1 MNENKGLGDRLGKG
15 QNMRSLPTL
24 FVFLT
29 VSAAPAAPV
38 DFSHQVVPI
47 LRKHCAE
54 CHTGNKKKGGLSM
67 NDRAALLEGGE
78 DGKAVVPGH
87 PNEGALLEALTT
99 TDKDK
104 QMPPKGAR
112 VSAEEIAVLKGWI
125 TEGVSWEPG
134 FTFKKANYE
143 PPLKPRVVPLPPVVD
158 GRTNPIDRLVDAY
171 LAKDKLPRPPALSD
185 EAFIRR
191 ASLDLVGLLP
201 EPEALAKFLADAT
214 PDKRTKLV
222 ASLLNNHV
230 AYADHWLTFW
240 NDLLRNDYT
249 GTGFIT
255 GGRKQITTWLYRSLV
270 DNKPYDLMAR
280 ELIAPTPE
288 SAGFSEGIKWRGTV
302 SAGQT
307 TEIQFA
313 QSVSQTFLG
322 INMKCASC
330 HDSFID
336 RWKLDEAYGLA
347 AVVAEKPLEVF
358 RCDKPEGRTQKASW
372 LFPELGQIDANQPVA
387 SRQKQ
392 LAALMTHPQNGRFTR
407 TMVNRLWHRL
417 MGRGIVHPVDAMQT
431 EPWNADL
438 LDFLAADFA
447 QHGYDLK
454 HTLALIC
461 GSQIY
466 QSQVQVVGKDTDAGG
481 YVFRGPRSKRMTA
494 EQFVDAVWQITSA
507 APAKVDAAVVRTH
520 LSQAARAAE
529 KPDAQWIWGSSA
541 ADGKLPKA
549 GETLALRR
557 DFSIPKEIRR
567 AAAVIT
573 CDNEYTLFVNGRQ
586 MSSSVNWERL
596 DAVSLDGVLRRG
608 KNDLLV
614 VAKNGGNGPNAAGL
628 FVEVLIMMADGRE
641 QRISSDSAWEWSP
654 TLPPAA
660 TGKYKTTPTN
670 WKPVTVVPTLQAWSE
685 KIDGQAMPMLAQ
697 LTSGDIPMARDS
709 LMKSDF
715 LTRTLG
721 RPNRDQ
727 IVSMRPTDLGT
738 LEAIDLANGP
748 VLAGILENG
757 AKKLAERH
765 WDSPD
770 AFTQWLYRFALSRN
784 PTPDELAAAKDGL
797 GGTLNKEGIQDMLWA
812 VCMQPEF
819 QLVR

>member
-1 MNENKGLGDRLGKG
+1 
-15 QNMRSLPTL
+15 MRVLPAL
-24 FVFLT
+24 FFFAA
-29 VSAAPAAPV
+29 SAAAIGAPV

-47 LRKHCAE
+47 LRSHCAE

-67 NDRAALLEGGE
+67 NDRAALLAGGE

-87 PNEGALLEALTT
+87 PEEGMLLEALTT

-104 QMPPKGAR
+104 QMPPKGTR
-112 VSAEEIAVLKGWI
+112 VPAEEVALLKAWIA
-125 TEGVSWEPG
+125 EGAAWEPG
-134 FTFKKANYE
+134 FTFKKASYE
-143 PPLKPRVVPLPPVVD
+143 PPLRPRVVTLPPVVD
-158 GRTNPIDRLVDAY
+158 RRTNPVDRIVDAY
-171 LAKDKLPRPPALSD
+171 FAKNHLPGPAALSD
-185 EAFIRR
+185 EAFMRR

-201 EPEALAKFLADAT
+201 EPEALAKFLADSA
-214 PDKRTKLV
+214 PDKRDKLV
-222 ASLLNNHV
+222 ESLLGNSV
-230 AYADHWLTFW
+230 AYSDHWLTFW

-255 GGRKQITTWLYRSLV
+255 GGRKQITTWLYRSLME
-270 DNKPYDLMAR
+270 NKPYDRMAR

-288 SAGFSEGIKWRGTV
+288 SAGFSEGIKWRGNV
-302 SAGQT
+302 SAGQAI
-307 TEIQFA
+307 EIQFA

-347 AVVAEKPLEVF
+347 AVVAEKPLQVF
-358 RCDKPEGRTQKASW
+358 RCDKPEGRTQQAAW
-372 LFPELGQIDANQPVA
+372 LFPELGQIDANKPVA

-392 LAALMTHPQNGRFTR
+392 LAALLTHPQNGRFTR

-438 LDFLAADFA
+438 LDYLAVDFA

-461 GSQIY
+461 DSQIY
-466 QSQVQVVGKDTDAGG
+466 QSQVQVVGKDSDAAGF
-481 YVFRGPRSKRMTA
+481 VFRGPRSKRMTA

-507 APAKVDAAVVRTH
+507 APTKVDAAVVRMH
-520 LSQAARAAE
+520 LDPTARGAE
-529 KPDAQWIWGSSA
+529 KSSAQWIWGNSA
-541 ADGKLPKA
+541 AGGKLPAA
-549 GETLALRR
+549 GEAIALRR
-557 DFSIPKEIRR
+557 SFTVLGEIRR

-573 CDNEYTLFVNGRQ
+573 CDNEYTLYVNGRA
-586 MSSSVNWERL
+586 MSAGVDWQRL
-596 DAVSLDGVLRRG
+596 DAVTLEPVLRKG
-608 KNDLLV
+608 KNDFLV
-614 VAKNGGNGPNAAGL
+614 VARNAGTKPNAAGL
-628 FVEVLIMMADGRE
+628 LVDVLIVTADGKE
-641 QRISSDSAWEWSP
+641 QRLASDADWEWSP
-654 TLPPAA
+654 TLPPDNS
-660 TGKYKTTPTN
+660 GKYKVEPKN
-670 WKPVTVVPTLQAWSE
+670 WKPVTVVPAVPAWSK
-685 KIDGQAMPMLAQ
+685 KIEGRVSPMLAQ
-697 LTSGDIPMARDS
+697 LTKGDLPMARDA
-709 LMKSDF
+709 LVKSDL

-738 LEAIDLANGP
+738 LEAVSLANGP
-748 VLAGILENG
+748 ILEGILQTG
-757 AKKLAERH
+757 AKKLAEH
-765 WDSPD
+765 SWDSPE
-770 AFTQWLYRFALSRN
+770 AFITWLYHFAFSRN
-784 PTPDELAAAKDGL
+784 PTPEELAAAKEGL
-797 GGTLNKEGIQDMLWA
+797 GGTLTKEGIQDMLWA

>member
-1 MNENKGLGDRLGKG
+1 
-15 QNMRSLPTL
+15 MRSLPLL
-24 FVFLT
+24 FLFLT
-29 VSAAPAAPV
+29 ASAPGAPV

-87 PNEGALLEALTT
+87 PDQGAMLEAITT
-99 TDKDK
+99 GDKDK
-104 QMPPKGAR
+104 RMPPKGAR
-112 VSAEEIAVLKGWI
+112 VSAEEVALLRAWIA
-125 TEGVSWEPG
+125 EGAAWEPG
-134 FTFKKANYE
+134 FTFKKAGYE
-143 PPLKPRVVPLPPVVD
+143 PPLKPRVVPLPPVLEGRDNPVD
-158 GRTNPIDRLVDAY
+158 RIVDAY
-171 LAKDKLPRPPALSD
+171 FTQHHLARPPALSD
-185 EAFIRR
+185 EAFVRR

-201 EPEALAKFLADAT
+201 EPEALAKFLADRAG
-214 PDKRTKLV
+214 DKRGKLIQ
-222 ASLLNNHV
+222 SLLDHHV

-270 DNKPYDLMAR
+270 NNKPYDQMAR

-372 LFPELGQIDANQPVA
+372 LFPELGQIDASQPVA

-392 LAALMTHPQNGRFTR
+392 LAALMTHPQNGRFSR

-438 LDFLAADFA
+438 LDFLAMDFA

-461 GSQIY
+461 RSQIY
-466 QSQVQVVGKDTDAGG
+466 QSQVQVVGKDTDSGG

-507 APAKVDAAVVRTH
+507 APVKVDAAVVRAH
-520 LSQAARAAE
+520 LSPTVQATK
-529 KPDAQWIWGSSA
+529 KPDAQWIWGNSA

-549 GETLALRR
+549 GETIALRR
-557 DFSIPKEIRR
+557 EFTIPKDIRR

-573 CDNEYTLFVNGRQ
+573 CDNEYTLTVNGRQ
-586 MSSSVNWERL
+586 MSSGVDWQRL
-596 DAVSLDGVLRRG
+596 DAVALDGVLRRG
-608 KNDLLV
+608 KNDILV
-614 VAKNGGNGPNAAGL
+614 IAKNAGTEPNAAGM
-628 FVEVLIMMADGRE
+628 FVEVRIVMADGQE
-641 QRISSDSAWEWSP
+641 QRLASDGEWQWSP

-660 TGKYKTTPTN
+660 SGKYKTVPN
-670 WKPVTVVPTLQAWSE
+670 NFKPVTIVPALQAWSE
-685 KIDGQAMPMLAQ
+685 KIDGQVASMLKQ
-697 LTSGDIPMARDS
+697 LTRGDIPMARDS

-748 VLAGILENG
+748 TLEGILESG

-765 WDSPD
+765 WDAPD
-770 AFTQWLYRFALSRN
+770 DFVNWLYRFAFSRN
-784 PTPDELAAAKDGL
+784 PTPEELGAAKDGL
-797 GGTLNKEGIQDMLWA
+797 GRTLTKEGIQDMLWA